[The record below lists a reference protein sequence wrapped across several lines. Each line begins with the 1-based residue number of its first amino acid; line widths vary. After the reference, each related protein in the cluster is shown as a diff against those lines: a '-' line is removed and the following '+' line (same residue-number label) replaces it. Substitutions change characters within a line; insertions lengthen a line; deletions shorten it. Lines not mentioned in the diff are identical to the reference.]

1 MTHCTPCPLPIR
13 KKMGKSSYC
22 RPLVNCSK
30 ACVGVTNIDVVDAAD
45 MTRAVFAATYAH
57 RGQPLVVRNAT
68 QVGTFTLCTLCL
80 RG

>member
-1 MTHCTPCPLPIR
+1 M
-13 KKMGKSSYC
+13 
-22 RPLVNCSK
+22 
-30 ACVGVTNIDVVDAAD
+30 TNIDVFDAAD

-80 RG
+80 RGVDTTIPNPF